1 MSLNILMKFV
11 SKTKK
16 IDRKYF
22 KNIEFTFIFISVI
35 IYNNLEQKQNNQDFE
50 YNIIFFTMRKLLH
63 GQKCNICFQ

>member
-50 YNIIFFTMRKLLH
+50 YNISM
-63 GQKCNICFQ
+63 